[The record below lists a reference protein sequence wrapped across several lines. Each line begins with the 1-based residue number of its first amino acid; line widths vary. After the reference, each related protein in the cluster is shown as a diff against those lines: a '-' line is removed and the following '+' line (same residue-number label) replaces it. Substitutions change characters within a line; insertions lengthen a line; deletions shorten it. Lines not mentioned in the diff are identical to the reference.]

1 MQSAPVLVEQRKHP
15 RAHLRLPA
23 RIRWQGPLG
32 MRLEV
37 TETIN
42 VSREGVLLHRD
53 DDSLALMSRVW
64 IAFPFEPYSDAGA
77 QPETPARIVRVD
89 SEPEGGYRVG
99 LQLQPARRGAPPLG
113 RPERRASPRIPFSV
127 PIFVRPAETPW
138 PEESMTRDFSRS
150 GMRFET
156 SHVYTVGEAVLA
168 KIPWGEWAKVGEI
181 SGRVVR
187 VEPTDS
193 QLAKTDDGGPATR
206 TVFSCVSVK
215 WNDQEINSKPAAKV
229 RRI

>member
-1 MQSAPVLVEQRKHP
+1 
-15 RAHLRLPA
+15 
-23 RIRWQGPLG
+23 

-37 TETIN
+37 TETID

-53 DDSLALMSRVW
+53 EDSLVLRSRVW
-64 IAFPFEPYSDAGA
+64 IAFPFDADADLGA
-77 QPETPARIVRVD
+77 QPETPARIVRA
-89 SEPEGGYRVG
+89 EPEPGGGYRVG
-99 LQLQPARRGAPPLG
+99 LQLQSPQRDSPPPGQRERRGT
-113 RPERRASPRIPFSV
+113 PRIPFSL

-156 SHVYTVGEAVLA
+156 SHIYATGEAILA
-168 KIPWGEWAKVGEI
+168 KIPWGEWAKSGEI

-187 VEPTDS
+187 VEPIDPQPGWAAGNRHGAS
-193 QLAKTDDGGPATR
+193 A
-206 TVFSCVSVK
+206 VFTCVAVQWSN
-215 WNDQEINSKPAAKV
+215 WDANSKPAAKA